1 MSSVV
6 WPVLGVLAVLWLL
19 IQFKTSRS
27 DGDMVRTHPFRRIMF
42 YIMRNRNESIV
53 YFDQKVDAR
62 PLLAYLEQARPKL
75 DANITHCIVAA
86 GEVGLAANPRLNRFV
101 VGKRLYQR
109 RGRFLSFSMKRR
121 SLQAEGVHREK
132 LATVKLESS
141 KPRTFAEFVREVNA
155 EITVNRSGEK
165 TYSDKE
171 FALFD
176 ALPRPVFEV
185 ATALVRWL
193 DYNNLLPGFFIEGD
207 PLYTS
212 MFIANLGSIGMDPGF
227 HHLYEYGNCP
237 LFCMVGKINE
247 ELRME
252 DGQVVSVPVLH
263 LRYSYDERIDDGL
276 TGRNGIR
283 AMVRVLA
290 DPARW
295 LGCIEDDGSDT
306 QHLWPRED
314 WATDGFRVWD

>member
-1 MSSVV
+1 V
-6 WPVLGVLAVLWLL
+6 
-19 IQFKTSRS
+19 
-27 DGDMVRTHPFRRIMF
+27 
-42 YIMRNRNESIV
+42 
-53 YFDQKVDAR
+53 
-62 PLLAYLEQARPKL
+62 
-75 DANITHCIVAA
+75 VAA
-86 GEVGLAANPRLNRFV
+86 GEIGLAANPRLNRFV
-101 VGKRLYQR
+101 VGRRLYQR

-121 SLQAEGVHREK
+121 SLNAEGVHLEK

-141 KPRTFAEFVREVNA
+141 KPRTFAEFVREVN
-155 EITVNRSGEK
+155 EQITVNRSGEK

-176 ALPRPVFEV
+176 ALPRPVFEL

-193 DYNNLLPGFFIEGD
+193 DHNNLLPGFFIEGD

-212 MFIANLGSIGMDPGF
+212 MFIANLGSLDMDPGF

-237 LFCMVGKINE
+237 LFCMVGKIRD

-252 DGQVVSVPVLH
+252 DGQVVAVPVIH

-290 DPARW
+290 DPKRW
-295 LGCIEDDGSDT
+295 LGCLDEDGSDHH
-306 QHLWPRED
+306 QLWPRED

>member
-1 MSSVV
+1 MASGG
-6 WPVLGVLAVLWLL
+6 WIGLGVLAVLWLL
-19 IQFKTSRS
+19 TQLKTGRP
-27 DGDMVRTHPFRRIMF
+27 DGDPVRTHPFRRIMF
-42 YIMRNRNESIV
+42 FIMRNRNESIV
-53 YFDQKVDAR
+53 YFEEKVDAR
-62 PLLAYLEQARPKL
+62 PILAYLEEARPKL
-75 DANITHCIVAA
+75 QANITHCVVAA
-86 GEVGLAANPRLNRFV
+86 GEIGLAANPRLNRFV
-101 VGKRLYQR
+101 VGRRLYQR

-121 SLQAEGVHREK
+121 SLNAEGVHREK

-155 EITVNRSGEK
+155 QITVNRSGEK

-176 ALPRPVFEV
+176 ALPRPVFEL

-193 DYNNLLPGFFIEGD
+193 DHNNLLPGFFIEGD

-212 MFIANLGSIGMDPGF
+212 MFIANLGSLDMDPGF

-237 LFCMVGKINE
+237 LFCMVGKIRE

-252 DGQVVSVPVLH
+252 DGQVVAVPVLH

-290 DPARW
+290 EPRRW
-295 LGCIEDDGSDT
+295 LGCLAEDGSD
-306 QHLWPRED
+306 HHPLWPRED

>member
-1 MSSVV
+1 MSLWFWIFVGLVVV
-6 WPVLGVLAVLWLL
+6 WMLL
-19 IQFKTSRS
+19 QFKTSRP
-27 DGDMVRTHPFRRIMF
+27 DGDLVRTHPFRRIMF
-42 YIMRNRNESIV
+42 FIMTKRNESIV
-53 YFDQKVDAR
+53 FFDEKIDAR

-75 DANITHCIVAA
+75 QANITHCVVAA
-86 GEVGLAANPRLNRFV
+86 GEIGLAANPRLNRFV

-121 SLQAEGVHREK
+121 SLSADGVHKEK

-141 KPRTFAEFVREVNA
+141 KARTFADFVTEVNGQ
-155 EITVNRSGEK
+155 ITENRSGKK
-165 TYSDKE
+165 TYADKE
-171 FALFD
+171 FALFN

-185 ATALVRWL
+185 AAAFLGWADRH
-193 DYNNLLPGFFIEGD
+193 NLLPGAFIEND

-212 MFIANLGSIGMDPGF
+212 MFIANLGSLGMNPGF
-227 HHLYEYGNCP
+227 HHLYEYGSAS
-237 LFCMVGKINE
+237 LFAMVGKINP

-252 DGQVVSVPVLH
+252 DGKVVEVPTLH

-283 AMVRVLA
+283 AMARVLA

-295 LGCIEDDGSDT
+295 LGCIEEDGSDNRP
-306 QHLWPRED
+306 LWPRDD
-314 WATDGFRVWD
+314 WASDGFQVWD

>member
-1 MSSVV
+1 MPGGV
-6 WPVLGVLAVLWLL
+6 WIAVGVMALVWLL
-19 IQFKTSRS
+19 IQFKTSRP

-42 YIMRNRNESIV
+42 FIMRKRNESIV
-53 YFDQKVDAR
+53 YFDEKVDAR
-62 PLLAYLEQARPKL
+62 PLLAYLEQARPRFG
-75 DANITHCIVAA
+75 ANITHCVVAA
-86 GEVGLAANPRLNRFV
+86 GEIGLAANPRLNRFV
-101 VGKRLYQR
+101 IGKRLYQR

-121 SLQAEGVHREK
+121 SLTADGVHREK

-141 KPRTFAEFVREVNA
+141 QPRTFAEFVREVNGQ
-155 EITVNRSGEK
+155 INVNRSGEK
-165 TYSDKE
+165 TYADKE
-171 FALFD
+171 FALFN

-185 ATALVRWL
+185 AAALLRFL
-193 DYNNLLPGFFIEGD
+193 DRNNLLPGFFIEGD

-212 MFIANLGSIGMDPGF
+212 MFIANLGSLGMNPGF

-237 LFCMVGKINE
+237 LFCMVGKIND
-247 ELRME
+247 ELQMI
-252 DGQVVSVPVLH
+252 DGEVVAVPTLH

-283 AMVRVLA
+283 AMVRVLQ

-295 LGCIEDDGSDT
+295 LGCIDDNGADV

-314 WATDGFRVWD
+314 WASDGFRVWD

>member
-1 MSSVV
+1 MSLGFWIFVGLVVV
-6 WPVLGVLAVLWLL
+6 WMLL
-19 IQFKTSRS
+19 QFKTSRP
-27 DGDMVRTHPFRRIMF
+27 DGDLVRTHPFRRIMF
-42 YIMRNRNESIV
+42 FIMTKRNESIV
-53 YFDQKVDAR
+53 FFDEKIDAR
-62 PLLAYLEQARPKL
+62 PLLAYLEHARPKL
-75 DANITHCIVAA
+75 QANITHCVVAA
-86 GEVGLAANPRLNRFV
+86 GEIGLAANPRLNRFV

-121 SLQAEGVHREK
+121 SLSADGVHKEK

-141 KPRTFAEFVREVNA
+141 KSRTFADFVTEVNGQ
-155 EITVNRSGEK
+155 ITENRSGKK
-165 TYSDKE
+165 TYADKE
-171 FALFD
+171 FALFN

-185 ATALVRWL
+185 AAAFLGWADRH
-193 DYNNLLPGFFIEGD
+193 NLLPGFFIEGD

-212 MFIANLGSIGMDPGF
+212 MFIANLGSLGMNPGF

-237 LFCMVGKINE
+237 LFCMVGKINP

-252 DGQVVSVPVLH
+252 DGQVVEVPTLH

-283 AMVRVLA
+283 AMARVLA

-295 LGCIEDDGSDT
+295 LGCIEEDGSDDRP
-306 QHLWPRED
+306 LWPRED
-314 WATDGFRVWD
+314 WASDGFQVWD